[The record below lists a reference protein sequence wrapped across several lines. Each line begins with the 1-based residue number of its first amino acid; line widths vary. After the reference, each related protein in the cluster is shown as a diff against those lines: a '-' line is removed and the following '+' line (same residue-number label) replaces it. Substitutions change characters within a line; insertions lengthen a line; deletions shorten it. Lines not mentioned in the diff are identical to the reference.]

1 MSTAVTAIE
10 TNDVAVR
17 QLLQSLFHKHS
28 VQVTQ
33 DTPAAEAAAAGP
45 AAAAAAAESMSAT
58 TPLKLHPR
66 VDAAHPMVRPSL
78 AGSPGKFVL
87 SQHVVAPAN

>member
-28 VQVTQ
+28 VQVTA
-33 DTPAAEAAAAGP
+33 DTPAAEAEGP
-45 AAAAAAAESMSAT
+45 LAAAAAAAESMSAV

-66 VDAAHPMVRPSL
+66 VDAAHPMVRPL
-78 AGSPGKFVL
+78 VML
-87 SQHVVAPAN
+87 